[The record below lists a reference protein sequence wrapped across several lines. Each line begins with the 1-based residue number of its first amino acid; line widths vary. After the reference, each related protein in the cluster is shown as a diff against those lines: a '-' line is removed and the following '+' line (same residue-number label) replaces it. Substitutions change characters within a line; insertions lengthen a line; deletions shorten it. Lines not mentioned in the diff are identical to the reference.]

1 MVEFWRA
8 GGPGALNPVESARG
22 VEADGWDGQMFMDS
36 QCLSADPWVLMG
48 AWAAATERLKL
59 CTGVSNPLTRHN
71 AVTAACASTLQAISD
86 GRAVLGIGRGD
97 SALAYLG
104 LAPVGLASFEQSLG
118 EIQSLLSGG
127 AVEFG
132 GVAPGVDAP
141 SLDTMSLGDRPTA
154 SRLEWLP
161 SGMAKVPLDVAATGP
176 RVIEMSAP
184 IAERVTFSVGAIP
197 DRINWA
203 LGLARQ
209 ARAARGLTD
218 EGIAYGAQIIVAC
231 HPDSEV
237 VRPFAGSFVAPLA
250 RFQVI
255 QGDAKGPMTN
265 SDAVNFAAIRKGYD
279 MTKHGKGG
287 AHGKL
292 VGNEITP
299 DFIDRFAIVGPPDHC
314 IERLLQ
320 LIGFGIE
327 RFVVVGPGL
336 HPEAGEGGRTLFAT
350 EVMPAV
356 RAAMEEK
363 ARAKVPA

>member
-1 MVEFWRA
+1 
-8 GGPGALNPVESARG
+8 
-22 VEADGWDGQMFMDS
+22 
-36 QCLSADPWVLMG
+36 
-48 AWAAATERLKL
+48 
-59 CTGVSNPLTRHN
+59 
-71 AVTAACASTLQAISD
+71 
-86 GRAVLGIGRGD
+86 
-97 SALAYLG
+97 
-104 LAPVGLASFEQSLG
+104 
-118 EIQSLLSGG
+118 
-127 AVEFG
+127 
-132 GVAPGVDAP
+132 
-141 SLDTMSLGDRPTA
+141 
-154 SRLEWLP
+154 
-161 SGMAKVPLDVAATGP
+161 
-176 RVIEMSAP
+176 VIEMSAP

-203 LGLARQ
+203 LDIARQ
-209 ARAARGLTD
+209 ARSARGLTD
-218 EGIAYGAQIIVAC
+218 DGIAYGAQVIVVC
-231 HPDSEV
+231 HPDLELI
-237 VRPFAGSFVAPLA
+237 RPFAGSFVAPLA

-255 QGDAKGPMTN
+255 QGEARGPMSN

-287 AHGKL
+287 GHGKL
-292 VGNEITP
+292 VGDEISP
-299 DFIDRFAIVGPPDHC
+299 DFIDRFAIVGPPDRC

>member
-8 GGPGALNPVESARG
+8 GGPGALNPMELARA

-36 QCLSADPWVLMG
+36 QCLSADPWVLM
-48 AWAAATERLKL
+48 ASWAAATERLKL

-71 AVTAACASTLQAISD
+71 AVTAACASTLQAISG

-104 LAPVGLASFEQSLG
+104 LAPVGLSAFERALT
-118 EIQSLLSGG
+118 EIQALLSGK
-127 AVEFG
+127 AVAFG
-132 GVAPGVDAP
+132 GTGPGADAP
-141 SLDTMSLGDRPTA
+141 SLDTMSLGDRPTE

-161 SGMAKVPLDVAATGP
+161 EDMVKVPLDVAATGP
-176 RVIEMSAP
+176 KVIEMSAL
-184 IAERVTFSVGAIP
+184 ISERVTFSVGAIP

-203 LGLARQ
+203 LDIART
-209 ARAARGLTD
+209 ARAAKGLTD
-218 EGIAYGAQIIVAC
+218 DGIAYGAQIIVVC
-231 HPDSEV
+231 HPDVEL
-237 VRPFAGSFVAPLA
+237 VRPYAGSFVAPLA

-255 QGDAKGPMTN
+255 QGEAKGPMSN

-292 VGNEITP
+292 VGNEISP

-336 HPEAGEGGRTLFAT
+336 HPEVEEGGRTLFAR
-350 EVMPAV
+350 EVMPSV

-363 ARAKVPA
+363 TKAKVPA